1 MTTATSPYRNT
12 APTSGGVV
20 AIVAGGLLTTLA
32 LVILTIGGLAL
43 WGDSKKNDDGYLSTG
58 TDRFHT
64 TTHALSTDDLD
75 FDGIYPGFGGD
86 AFGKVRLQAT
96 SRDDKPV
103 FVGVARTADADRYLE
118 DTRHTDITDVD
129 YDPFDPSYR
138 DFDGK
143 APARPVE
150 QDIWA
155 ASTHGEGT
163 QTLDWKAREGN
174 WTVVVMNEDGSA
186 GVDTG
191 VRAGAKLGFLEPL
204 GYGLLAGGLLVLAAG
219 GALIGGG
226 VRSRR

>member
-1 MTTATSPYRNT
+1 M
-12 APTSGGVV
+12 
-20 AIVAGGLLTTLA
+20 
-32 LVILTIGGLAL
+32 
-43 WGDSKKNDDGYLSTG
+43 
-58 TDRFHT
+58 
-64 TTHALSTDDLD
+64 
-75 FDGIYPGFGGD
+75 
-86 AFGKVRLQAT
+86 RLQAT

-118 DTRHTDITDVD
+118 GTRHTDITDVD

-163 QTLDWKAREGN
+163 QTLDWKAREGD

-191 VRAGAKLGFLEPL
+191 VRAGAKLGFLD
-204 GYGLLAGGLLVLAAG
+204 AAR
-219 GALIGGG
+219 L
-226 VRSRR
+226 RPPRRRAARARAPAAPSSAAACGRRR